1 LIQSHTIRAHRRK
14 QSLVDQAAIGFNFV
28 TIGLVVTNV
37 RDIQRIGLVY
47 TGLFDARPRDE
58 ISFGLARIAVNDN
71 VRRFQE
77 RTNAVNGVS
86 DYNDSI
92 FQPEQDK
99 EYNAEL
105 HYGFH
110 LTDWINIRP
119 NLQYIWDPGGVREV
133 DDALV
138 FGLKL
143 QVQL

>member
-1 LIQSHTIRAHRRK
+1 
-14 QSLVDQAAIGFNFV
+14 
-28 TIGLVVTNV
+28 
-37 RDIQRIGLVY
+37 
-47 TGLFDARPRDE
+47 
-58 ISFGLARIAVNDN
+58 
-71 VRRFQE
+71 
-77 RTNAVNGVS
+77 VS

-110 LTDWINIRP
+110 LTDWITIRP